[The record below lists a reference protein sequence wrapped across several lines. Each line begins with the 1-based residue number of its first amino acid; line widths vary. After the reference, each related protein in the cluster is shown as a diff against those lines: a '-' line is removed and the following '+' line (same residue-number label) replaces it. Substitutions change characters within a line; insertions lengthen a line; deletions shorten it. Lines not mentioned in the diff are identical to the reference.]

1 MRGRFSLV
9 LVVAILA
16 GLVASALVYRTIGQI
31 RAAANKGPETEEILV
46 AVSALDVADTI
57 TARDIRLVAWPRT
70 AVPEGALRK
79 VAEGEGRVI
88 RRSVIPGEPILESK
102 LAPPSAGKGGML
114 GILVPEGHRAV
125 TIKVDDAV
133 RESGLVVPNSRVDVI
148 VSMPLR
154 PDSQERVGKVILQD
168 VVILAAGQT
177 VEMRDNKPV
186 PVTTVTL
193 SLTPDQAERLALAQS
208 DSRIILAT
216 RNYQDKSI
224 VKTSGATRATLYE
237 AVPAA
242 AAAATTTAVV
252 AKAAPVKK
260 TPAPPAPVVA
270 AVPLPPPPVETH
282 TVAVLRAGKV
292 TEEHVFVRGD
302 RSQAW
307 AEQGPREGKKP

>member
-9 LVVAILA
+9 LVIAIVA
-16 GLVASALVYRTIGQI
+16 GLLASALVYRTIGQI
-31 RAAANKGPETEEILV
+31 RAAATKGPETEEILV
-46 AVSALDVADTI
+46 AMSNLEVADSI
-57 TARDIRLVAWPRT
+57 TARDVKLVPWPKT
-70 AVPEGALRK
+70 ALPEGALRK
-79 VAEGEGRVI
+79 VAEGEGRVV
-88 RRSVIPGEPILESK
+88 RRSLIPGEPILESK
-102 LAPPSAGKGGML
+102 LAPAAAGRGGML

-133 RESGLVVPNSRVDVI
+133 KESGLVVPNSRVDVL

-154 PDSQERVGKVILQD
+154 PDSNERVGKLIIQD

-177 VEMRDNKPV
+177 VEIRDNKPV

-224 VKTSGATRATLYE
+224 VKTTGATRATLYD
-237 AVPAA
+237 AAPAA
-242 AAAATTTAVV
+242 PKAAVV
-252 AKAAPVKK
+252 AKAAPAKA
-260 TPAPPAPVVA
+260 PAPARVSVA
-270 AVPLPPPPVETH
+270 SVPLPPPPVETH

-307 AEQGPREGKKP
+307 TEQGPREGKKP

>member
-9 LVVAILA
+9 LVVAIIA
-16 GLVASALVYRTIGQI
+16 GLIASALVYRTIGQI
-31 RAAANKGPETEEILV
+31 RASANKGPETEEILV
-46 AVSALDVADTI
+46 AVSALEVADTI
-57 TARDIRLVAWPRT
+57 TARDVRLVAWPRT

-88 RRSVIPGEPILESK
+88 RRSVIPGEPILETK

-242 AAAATTTAVV
+242 AGTTTAAVV

-260 TPAPPAPVVA
+260 PAAPPAPVVA

-307 AEQGPREGKKP
+307 TEQGPREGKKP